1 MIQLLAP
8 IVPYVTDAIYQA
20 LFASAGERVHL
31 GPWPEP
37 AKRWVDDQAERIG
50 EELLAV
56 ATAVRRYKTARSL
69 RLGSE
74 LAGLGL
80 ASDDLELQEVLR
92 EARADLTGVTRAREL
107 IVGEEL
113 PVGCEILETDGSVA
127 VAVQE

>member
-1 MIQLLAP
+1 M
-8 IVPYVTDAIYQA
+8 
-20 LFASAGERVHL
+20 
-31 GPWPEP
+31 
-37 AKRWVDDQAERIG
+37 
-50 EELLAV
+50 

-113 PVGCEILETDGSVA
+113 PVGWEILETDGSVA